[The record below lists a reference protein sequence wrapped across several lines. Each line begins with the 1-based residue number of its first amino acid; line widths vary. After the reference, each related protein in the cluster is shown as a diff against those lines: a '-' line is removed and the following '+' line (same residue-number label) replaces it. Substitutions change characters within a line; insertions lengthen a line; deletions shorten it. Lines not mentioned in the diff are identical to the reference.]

1 MGDSKHS
8 VDSVSF
14 HGWNDSN
21 LILCI
26 PHCMG
31 QLVCYLQ
38 VHFRNLLQFEI
49 ELIQSCKYFYFFIQN
64 NILPELQRCFF
75 LFFPV
80 ESLWIYH
87 PDLHPQMWLWLFS
100 GKLLRLDWQF
110 LLPNSV
116 SHEFLPWQS
125 TAWYVPK
132 IFRRIYWKS
141 ILYKNLL
148 PLCVY

>member
-14 HGWNDSN
+14 YGWNDSN

-49 ELIQSCKYFYFFIQN
+49 ELIQSCKYFYFSLLA
-64 NILPELQRCFF
+64 LPIWNSEQYCQL
-75 LFFPV
+75 
-80 ESLWIYH
+80 SY
-87 PDLHPQMWLWLFS
+87 
-100 GKLLRLDWQF
+100 F
-110 LLPNSV
+110 LLSPDQRLAASLLNQV
-116 SHEFLPWQS
+116 NNP
-125 TAWYVPK
+125 PK
-132 IFRRIYWKS
+132 IPKGSLHCHWTKS
-141 ILYKNLL
+141 NNWPQQLGMIEKLKQNVQLSKK
-148 PLCVY
+148 